1 MDNSASDTQMPLQV
15 EIFPSRLLSPETA
28 QKLLEELSKVDGIYR
43 AFIQGPRLPLTVP
56 YGPARGEPVEHRD
69 RKMVQIADQTF
80 ELSVMVGRIRLEI
93 RDSDVKEEIR
103 EVCEEILPFSFE
115 YREGKFISTEQTV
128 SDYAKRGPN
137 ADPMMFGLAD
147 PRAKKECE
155 VCLLESKEE

>member
-1 MDNSASDTQMPLQV
+1 MENSTSDTEKPLQV
-15 EIFPSRLLSPETA
+15 EIFPSRLLRPETA
-28 QKLLEELSKVDGIYR
+28 QKLLEEISKVDGLYR

-69 RKMVQIADQTF
+69 RKVIQVADQTF
-80 ELSVMVGRIRLEI
+80 ELTVMVGRIRLEI

-103 EVCEEILPFSFE
+103 EVCEKILSFPFE

-137 ADPMMFGLAD
+137 PDPVMFGLAD
-147 PRAKKECE
+147 PRAKKDCE